1 MVFNRAKQYTEE
13 KLGKAER
20 TQLDPHLV
28 VLETKVSRHPLFV
41 LIDILSIWAKNPI
54 LVVNTLHV
62 IP

>member
-28 VLETKVSRHPLFV
+28 VLETKVSRHLLFV